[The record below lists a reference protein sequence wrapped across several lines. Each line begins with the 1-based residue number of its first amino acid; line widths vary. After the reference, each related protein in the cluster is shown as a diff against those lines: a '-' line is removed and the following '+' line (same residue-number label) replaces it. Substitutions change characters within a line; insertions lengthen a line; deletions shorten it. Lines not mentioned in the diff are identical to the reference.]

1 MFVAVRGA
9 NRHGA
14 EFAATAAEKGA
25 VAVVTDAAGAELAAA
40 SGLPVVV
47 VDDPRGQL
55 GDLSAWVYS
64 TGRDDDLPI
73 LFAPTG
79 TNGKTSVS
87 HLLEGILG
95 QLGVTTGLSSTAER
109 HIAGQVIVSRLTT
122 PEAYEMH
129 ALLALMR
136 ERGVEAVAVEVSAQ
150 ALSRRRVDGIVFDVA
165 GFTNL
170 THDHLDDYADMREY
184 FEAKLPLFRP
194 DRARRAVVCLDSAP
208 GRRSG
213 RPQRGA
219 DGDGGHARDRRGS
232 RMAAAADWIVEILE
246 ERPAGTDFRLASRDG
261 RSLTTVVP
269 VIGRHMA
276 ANAGLAIVMILEG
289 GYAWER
295 LVDALD
301 GGRIDAYLPGRTE
314 LVSGERGP
322 AVYVDFGH
330 SPDAFEKTL
339 AAVRRVTPGKVV
351 MLFGADGDRDAT
363 KRHDMGR
370 AGVLGSDILVITD
383 HHPRFENPGFD
394 PRDPG
399 RRCSASAT
407 GCRHPRVLAA
417 GARDRRGRRASS
429 ATGTRSCGPAPAT
442 RTTATSA
449 ARARRTRRASSPG
462 ARCKAAGWP
471 VHRAA
476 LAGAVPAGGLTAPRC
491 GAPRARARPGSTVG
505 LSGRMPRSRGPRHPA
520 PIARPPRAISR
531 VSARVRRA
539 RRRSARRCRRSRGTS
554 SRPSWKASTA
564 CSFAALNTAG

>member
-1 MFVAVRGA
+1 MPTDAPSNLPPVLRPDAPPVHSLSDLAERFAVGVRGDVSGVTLTGITLATADLRPGDVFVAVRGV

-25 VAVVTDAAGAELAAA
+25 VAVITDADGADLAAP
-40 SGLPVVV
+40 SGLPVVL
-47 VDDPRGQL
+47 VDDPRGLL

-64 TGRDDDLPI
+64 TGRDDDLPL
-73 LFAPTG
+73 LFGTTG

-95 QLGVTTGLSSTAER
+95 QLGAVTGLSSTAER

-184 FEAKLPLFRP
+184 FEAKLPLFLP
-194 DRARRAVVCLDSAP
+194 DRSRRAVVCIDSEQGAEVVA
-208 GRRSG
+208 RSQVPTVTVG
-213 RPQRGA
+213 TPA
-219 DGDGGHARDRRGS
+219 LASDPDAS
-232 RMAAAADWIVEILE
+232 AAADWVVEILD
-246 ERPAGTDFRLASRDG
+246 ERQIGTEFRLTARDG
-261 RSLTTVVP
+261 RVLTTLVP

-289 GYAWER
+289 GYPWER
-295 LVDALD
+295 LVAALD
-301 GGRIDAYLPGRTE
+301 GKRIDAYLPGRTE
-314 LVSGERGP
+314 LVSGEKGP

-370 AGVLGSDILVITD
+370 TGVEGSDILVITD
-383 HHPRFENPGFD
+383 HHPRHED
-394 PRDPG
+394 PDSIR
-399 RRCSASAT
+399 AT
-407 GCRHPRVLAA
+407 LIE
-417 GARDRRGRRASS
+417 GARRARPDAEIHEFSPPERAIIEAVALVGDGDAILWAGPGHQDYRDIRGVRTPYSARELSRRAL
-429 ATGTRSCGPAPAT
+429 R
-442 RTTATSA
+442 
-449 ARARRTRRASSPG
+449 
-462 ARCKAAGWP
+462 AAGWP
-471 VHRAA
+471 VPEPHWP
-476 LAGAVPAGGLTAPRC
+476 VPYPDDETPASDPL
-491 GAPRARARPGSTVG
+491 RPVY
-505 LSGRMPRSRGPRHPA
+505 PEA
-520 PIARPPRAISR
+520 
-531 VSARVRRA
+531 
-539 RRRSARRCRRSRGTS
+539 
-554 SRPSWKASTA
+554 
-564 CSFAALNTAG
+564 